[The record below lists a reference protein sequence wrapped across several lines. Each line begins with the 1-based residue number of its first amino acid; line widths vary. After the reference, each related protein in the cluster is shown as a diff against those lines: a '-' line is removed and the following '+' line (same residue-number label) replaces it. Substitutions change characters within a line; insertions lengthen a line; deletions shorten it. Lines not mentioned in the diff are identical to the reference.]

1 MYRNAYALS
10 SCRPVVPSSPPIC
23 FLTAQAPRL
32 PTTISRPRCAPSLI
46 LPQTGSPVVEEIE
59 ERLHGIHREY
69 EELDLVWVMGSALF
83 RNYPF
88 EMPTEQFSFEVF
100 LQAFAAIQAATVH
113 LQGVEPSMRF
123 ALVPLG
129 PPLLAYS
136 SMSKALIKYDKASRE
151 VQLAVDRDYEPGEQ
165 VFAWCG
171 PQPNRRLL
179 LNYGVVDDNNPY
191 DKMALNIT
199 IPNNH
204 DDLFR
209 LKRSMLSS
217 DSLKLSTSQTFQ
229 LSASKP
235 IPEQL
240 LPYLR
245 LAFASSREECEKVDF
260 QDDDAIVSP
269 ENEQLVLSALMA
281 HIQNRLDRYLT
292 SMDQDE
298 TIISNPA
305 STARQVVAAKLLRA
319 EKAILLESLGRIA
332 DRAMQGAAVGML
344 SQEAY
349 RGVKIA

>member
-1 MYRNAYALS
+1 
-10 SCRPVVPSSPPIC
+10 V
-23 FLTAQAPRL
+23 
-32 PTTISRPRCAPSLI
+32 
-46 LPQTGSPVVEEIE
+46 GEIE

-88 EMPTEQFSFEVF
+88 EMPTEQFPFEVF

-129 PPLLAYS
+129 PPLLTYS
-136 SMSKALIKYDKASRE
+136 SMSKALIKYDETSKE
-151 VQLAVDRDYEPGEQ
+151 VQLAVDRDYEPGD
-165 VFAWCG
+165 VIVAWCG

-191 DKMALNIT
+191 DKMAVTIT
-199 IPNNH
+199 IPNNN

-209 LKRSMLSS
+209 LKRSIVSS
-217 DSLKLSTSQTFQ
+217 ESLKLSTNQTFQ

-235 IPEQL
+235 IPEHL

-245 LAFASSREECEKVDF
+245 LAFAGSQEECERVNF
-260 QDDDAIVSP
+260 QDDDAIVST

-298 TIISNPA
+298 TTITNPD

-319 EKAILLESLGRIA
+319 EKAILLESLGRVA
-332 DRAMQGAAVGML
+332 DRAMKGSTVGML

>member
-1 MYRNAYALS
+1 M
-10 SCRPVVPSSPPIC
+10 
-23 FLTAQAPRL
+23 
-32 PTTISRPRCAPSLI
+32 I